1 MSAHAE
7 IRDDAPGGPAARA
20 LFAEY
25 MELVRTRLGLPE
37 DMVPPERIF
46 ATEDVFSGRG
56 GAWLVAFDEAGEPV
70 GCGGLR
76 VLSPGVGEVKRMFVS
91 GRARRTG
98 VGRRLL
104 RELERRAAA
113 DGLTHVRLL
122 TTEVLSEARV
132 LYAAEGYREIG
143 RSQPPEG
150 PIEVWLEKAL

>member
-25 MELVRTRLGLPE
+25 MELVKTRLGLP
-37 DMVPPERIF
+37 DDTVPPERIF

-76 VLSPGVGEVKRMFVS
+76 VLSPAWARSSACSSASARAARAS
-91 GRARRTG
+91 GGGCCASSSAARRRTG
-98 VGRRLL
+98 
-104 RELERRAAA
+104 
-113 DGLTHVRLL
+113 
-122 TTEVLSEARV
+122 
-132 LYAAEGYREIG
+132 
-143 RSQPPEG
+143 
-150 PIEVWLEKAL
+150 